1 MLISLLLTLACNK
14 GTDTDSLP
22 VDTNTEE
29 APDPATV
36 VLAGACPLDQ
46 AWGGFSVQASTNA
59 NSNGVGGKVSDSIW
73 PWSELEEIASEGDC
87 KLLRRNLPF
96 CSPSC
101 DVGTTCDFDGQCV
114 PEPSNQDLGTVTVK
128 GLVQA
133 VSMEPVIGNTY
144 YDTSLPYPMY
154 TAGDLVTLNT
164 GGGAYGPQTLYGV
177 AVEPLSL
184 DAEEWFITKG
194 EPLEITW
201 DPPTTQVVRSS
212 IDLRINMD
220 VHGASPASLYC
231 TFEDDGAAT
240 VSGALTK
247 TLVEAGVTGFPSG
260 ALERHTTDSVDLDP
274 GCMAFRV
281 LSPVI
286 MAVDVDGFTPCFTDE
301 ECPEGLTCNTELQ
314 VCA

>member
-1 MLISLLLTLACNK
+1 MLIPLLLTLACTK
-14 GTDTDSLP
+14 DEVEDSTP
-22 VDTNTEE
+22 VDTQTEE
-29 APDPATV
+29 APDPETV
-36 VLAGACPLDQ
+36 ALAGACPLDE
-46 AWGGFSVQASTNA
+46 AWGGFSVQASEDPN
-59 NSNGVGGKVSDSIW
+59 NNGIDGKVSDSIW
-73 PWSELEEIASEGDC
+73 PWSELEEIASDGDC

-96 CSPSC
+96 CTPSC

-128 GLVQA
+128 GLVQE
-133 VSMEPVIGNTY
+133 VSMEAAIGNTY

-154 TAGDLVTLNT
+154 TAGDLVTLKNS
-164 GGGAYGPQTLYGV
+164 GGTYGAQTLYGV

-184 DAEEWFITKG
+184 DAVEWFITKG

-201 DPPTTQVVRSS
+201 DAPTAAVSRSV

-274 GCMAFRV
+274 GCMALRV

-301 ECPEGLTCNTELQ
+301 ECPEGLSCNKELQ
-314 VCA
+314 VCE